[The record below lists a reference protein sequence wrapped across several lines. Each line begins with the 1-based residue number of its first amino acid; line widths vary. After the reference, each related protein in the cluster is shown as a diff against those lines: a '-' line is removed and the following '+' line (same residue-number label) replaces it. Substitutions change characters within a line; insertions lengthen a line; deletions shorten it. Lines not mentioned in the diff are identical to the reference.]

1 MGTENLTGVTVTTGV
16 PDTKAI
22 PLGAP
27 TRVYCVE
34 KTIDLTAYASGDATH
49 PLTTADI
56 KQVIPIPANTLVRA
70 AVLRIDTA
78 AVGTVCTIDV
88 GPAGGATL
96 ATGLNGKTAQ
106 TNAPVLIG
114 VVEASVQSV
123 WYGTADTIDVTFT
136 TITAITAGP
145 KFTLFIECVDCN

>member
-1 MGTENLTGVTVTTGV
+1 MSTENLTGVTVASGA

-22 PLGAP
+22 PAAGVG
-27 TRVYCVE
+27 RVYVTQA
-34 KTIDLTAYASGDATH
+34 TIDLTNYASSDATH

-78 AVGTVCTIDV
+78 AVGTTCTIDV
-88 GPAGGATL
+88 GPAGGASL

-114 VVEASVQSV
+114 IAETSVSGV

-145 KFTLFIECVDCN
+145 KFTLFVECVDCN